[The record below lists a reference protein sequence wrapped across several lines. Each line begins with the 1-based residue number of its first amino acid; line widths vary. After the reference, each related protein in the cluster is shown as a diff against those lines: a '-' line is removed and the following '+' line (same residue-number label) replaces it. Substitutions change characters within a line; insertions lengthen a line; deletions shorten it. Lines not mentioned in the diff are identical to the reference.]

1 VKNKFFYIVMLLLCL
16 TTGVQDLLAQQPG
29 INLEAIAKDRN
40 NNPAK
45 NRRIHVQVEIIPS
58 SSSNIAAYTEEHI
71 AQTTDAGIFRISIGK
86 GSRVGGSYT
95 NLYDIPWGTFDYVV
109 RIKIAIEPL
118 VNIFS
123 WNYHNEW
130 IDLGTTPFGIVPFA
144 VAALWAK
151 YVDDSAA
158 VISFSGGA
166 TGLTP
171 ASPSRGNVVLGG
183 ILNIQNG
190 GTGSSVKNFVDLSTL
205 QNIGGEKKFT
215 QLLTADAGISI
226 SNSLALTGSNSP
238 IKLNG
243 SSGNNGDV
251 LMSQGANA
259 TPIWVNLSQ
268 LSGIKSK
275 NRSTQLTGV
284 DTYDISVT
292 GLDNNDGISVV
303 LEAGSVSTQ
312 VPSYY
317 VYRDIPN
324 NKVIVHFTAPYS
336 GFVTWVIVD

>member
-1 VKNKFFYIVMLLLCL
+1 MLLLCI
-16 TTGVQDLLAQQPG
+16 TTGVQDLFAQQPG

-45 NRRIHVQVEIIPS
+45 NRRIHVQIDIIPS
-58 SSSNIAAYTEEHI
+58 APNNVLVYSEEHI
-71 AQTTDAGIFRISIGK
+71 VQTTDAGLFQISIGK
-86 GSRVGGSYT
+86 GSRVGGVYN
-95 NLYDIPWGTFDYVV
+95 NLFDIPWNTFNYFV

-118 VNIFS
+118 VNIFN

-130 IDLGTTPFGIVPFA
+130 IDLGATPFGIVPFA
-144 VAALWAK
+144 AASLWANK
-151 YVDDSAA
+151 INDSAA
-158 VISFSGGA
+158 VVSFSGGH

-171 ASPSRGNVVLGG
+171 ASPSKGNVVLGG
-183 ILNIQNG
+183 ILNIENG
-190 GTGSSVKNFVDLSTL
+190 GTGSSVKNFVDLTTH
-205 QNIGGEKKFT
+205 QNIDGEKKFN
-215 QLLTADAGISI
+215 QLLTADSGILI
-226 SNSLALTGSNSP
+226 HNSLMLIGSNSP
-238 IKLNG
+238 MKLNG
-243 SSGNNGDV
+243 NSGNNGDV

-275 NRSTQLTGV
+275 NRSTQLTGA